1 MIKCLRITFWRRA
14 TALAGLL
21 TTQGEWLEGWCVARL
36 KRAMRR

>member
-1 MIKCLRITFWRRA
+1 MIICLRIMFWRRA

-21 TTQGEWLEGWCVARL
+21 TAQGEWLEGWCVARL